1 MGALD
6 GLRVLD
12 LGLLVQAPQC
22 GLLMADMGADVIK
35 VELPGFGDQARW
47 IPLALDDLRA
57 PYFIGVNRGKR
68 SVTCDLRTAGGRE
81 VFLRL
86 AETADV
92 MISNF
97 KPGTLDGW
105 GLSYDEVA
113 ARNPRIVYACG
124 SLFGPEGP
132 AATREG
138 ADLAGQAAGGLIST
152 TGTDG
157 GEPTPVGVTIADHIA
172 SLNMTTGVLAAL
184 LARERTGRGQRID
197 VSLLGGQIYAQ
208 ASEYTAFF
216 LTGRQPGRANFGHPL
231 LHAAYGILPTSDGWI
246 AIVGVPPSGRGAF
259 YDAVGRPELA
269 DDPRF
274 QPLLYTPEVKLALF
288 EILREVFP
296 TRTTAD
302 WCERLAAAGA
312 RFAPVQDYA
321 QASVD
326 PHVTANGYVVEVDHP
341 DWGTVRSIG
350 SPIRMSDTA
359 VVPGVRAPE
368 LGENTEEVLLELG
381 YAWDELAALREA
393 GSI

>member
-6 GLRVLD
+6 GIRVLD

-22 GLLMADMGADVIK
+22 GLLLADMGADVIK

-47 IPLALDDLRA
+47 IPLSLDDLRA

-68 SVTCDLRTAGGRE
+68 SVTCDLRTEGGRD

-92 MISNF
+92 MLSNF
-97 KPGTLDGW
+97 KPGTLDAW
-105 GLSYDEVA
+105 GLGYDDVA

-152 TGTDG
+152 TGTDS
-157 GEPTPVGVTIADHIA
+157 GEPTPVGATIADHIA
-172 SLNMTTGVLAAL
+172 SLNMSAGVLAAL
-184 LARERTGRGQRID
+184 VARERTGRGQRID

-231 LHAAYGILPTSDGWI
+231 LHAAYGILPTSDGWV
-246 AIVGVPPSGRGAF
+246 AIVGVPPAGRAAF
-259 YDAVGRPELA
+259 YEAVGRPELA
-269 DDPRF
+269 DDERF
-274 QPLLYTPEVKLALF
+274 QPLLYTPEVKLQLF
-288 EILREVFP
+288 EILRAEFP
-296 TRTTAD
+296 KRSTAE

-312 RFAPVQDYA
+312 RFAPVQTYE
-321 QASVD
+321 QAAVD
-326 PHVTANGYVVEVDHP
+326 PHVTANGYVVEVEHP
-341 DWGTVRSIG
+341 DWGTIKSIG
-350 SPIRMSDTA
+350 SPIAMSDTP
-359 VVPGVRAPE
+359 VMPGVRAPE

-381 YAWDELAALREA
+381 FEWDELNALRESGA
-393 GSI
+393 I